1 MIKRIAVNELLKLA
15 GQFKA
20 VAVTG
25 PRQSG
30 KTTLVRSVFP
40 DKPYVNLENPDL
52 RRFAVEDPRG
62 FLSNYPDGAVFD
74 EIQRAPEIFSYLQ
87 QILDDNNKPGMFVL
101 TGSNN
106 FLLQDNISQ
115 SLAGRVGY
123 LFLLPLS
130 IVEINSDV
138 KADVLIYKGGYPEL
152 YNQETDISK
161 YYLNYIRT
169 YIERDVRLI
178 KNITDLYAFEKFV
191 RLCAGRIGQLL
202 NLSNLATETGVDV
215 KTISSWISVLETSFI
230 AFRLQPFHQNFNKR
244 IVKMPKLYFYDTGLA
259 AALLGIENQSQIML
273 NPYRGNLFENLIV
286 VEMLKR
292 RFNTGKQNNLFFWR
306 DNTGNEIDLL
316 INRNNEL
323 IPVEIKSGQTISSE
337 LFKGL
342 EFWQKLQKAEV
353 KGYLVY
359 AGDIAQ
365 QRSNGIKVV
374 PFHKLNQIDAENFF

>member
-1 MIKRIAVNELLKLA
+1 MIPRDAEAELLKLA
-15 GQFKA
+15 AQFKA

-30 KTTLVRSVFP
+30 KTTLVRKVFP
-40 DKPYVNLENPDL
+40 QKPYVSLENPDL
-52 RRFAVEDPRG
+52 RRYAIEDPRG
-62 FLSNYPDGAVFD
+62 FLSSYPHGAILD

-87 QILDDNNKPGMFVL
+87 QILDECDTQGMFVL

-130 IVEINSDV
+130 ISEISAER
-138 KADVLIYKGGYPEL
+138 KADDLIYKGGYPEL
-152 YNQETDISK
+152 YSHEVDVSK

-178 KNITDLYAFEKFV
+178 KNITDLFAFEKFV

-202 NLSNLATETGVDV
+202 NLSNLATETGIDV
-215 KTISSWISVLETSFI
+215 KTAGSWLSVLETSFI
-230 AFRLQPFHQNFNKR
+230 VFRLQPYYKNFNKR

-259 AALLGIENQSQIML
+259 SALLGIANPTQLIL
-273 NPYRGNLFENLIV
+273 NTYRGSLFENLII
-286 VEMLKR
+286 VEILKR
-292 RFNTGKQNNLFFWR
+292 KFNAGLPNNLHFWR

-316 INRNNEL
+316 IENGNEL
-323 IPVEIKSGQTISSE
+323 IPVEIKSGQTISPE
-337 LFKGL
+337 MFKGL
-342 EFWQKLQKAEV
+342 DFWKKIQETESKRF
-353 KGYLVY
+353 LVY
-359 AGDIAQ
+359 SGEMNQ
-365 QRSNGIKVV
+365 QRSNGISVV
-374 PFHKLNQIDAENFF
+374 SFLQLGLVDV

>member
-1 MIKRIAVNELLKLA
+1 MIPRIAEPELLKLA
-15 GQFKA
+15 AQFKA

-30 KTTLVRSVFP
+30 KTTLVRKVFP
-40 DKPYVNLENPDL
+40 DKSYVNLENPDL
-52 RRFAVEDPRG
+52 RRFAIEDPRG
-62 FLSNYPDGAVFD
+62 FLSNYPEGAILD

-87 QILDDNNKPGMFVL
+87 QILDDHNKPGMFVL

-130 IVEINSDV
+130 ISEINSND
-138 KADVLIYKGGYPEL
+138 KADELIFKGGYPEL
-152 YNQETDISK
+152 YNQDSDISK

-169 YIERDVRLI
+169 YIERDVRMI
-178 KNITDLYAFEKFV
+178 KNITDLYVFEKFV

-215 KTISSWISVLETSFI
+215 KTVSSWLSVLETSFI
-230 AFRLQPFHQNFNKR
+230 VFRLQPFYRNFNKR

-259 AALLGIENQSQIML
+259 SALLSMENTSQLIL
-273 NPYRGNLFENLIV
+273 NPYRGSLFENLIV

-292 RFNTGKQNNLFFWR
+292 RFNAGRVNNLFFWR

-316 INRNNEL
+316 IDNNNEL
-323 IPVEIKSGQTISSE
+323 IPVEIKSGQTISSDS
-337 LFKGL
+337 FKGL
-342 EFWQKLQKAEV
+342 EFWQKLQKTEST
-353 KGYLVY
+353 GYLVY
-359 AGDIAQ
+359 AGEMPQ

-374 PFHKLNQIDAENFF
+374 PFHQLALIKD